1 MLALKYGY
9 FQVVLRRTLEAVH
22 QPSHQALEPT
32 AAGVSLVQP
41 MIEHKETQL
50 NLHSAALATFMHVYG
65 PRATNMMQPPPK
77 GEIPA
82 YIAKLIS
89 YRRSMHMG

>member
-9 FQVVLRRTLEAVH
+9 FQVVLRRALEAVH

-41 MIEHKETQL
+41 MIVHKETQL
-50 NLHSAALATFMHVYG
+50 NLHSAALATFMHVYAA
-65 PRATNMMQPPPK
+65 RATNIMHAPPK
-77 GEIPA
+77 GEIPSH
-82 YIAKLIS
+82 IAKLIS
-89 YRRSMHMG
+89 